1 MNLFGFEI
9 SRKIEKTVED
19 QYELKS
25 FAPPQE
31 NDGTALVNSSST
43 SGYYGQVLDL
53 NGARV
58 TNEKDLI
65 LKYRNAG
72 SQPEC
77 DSAVSDIVDAAI
89 VNDSDG
95 SPVNLVLDNVELPE
109 NIKDK
114 IHDEFKII
122 LKLLDFNY
130 NGPDIFRRWY
140 IDGKIYYHLMIDDEK
155 SKDGIREIRQIDPL
169 KIKKVKEVTT
179 KIDKVS
185 GVKTSA
191 VSGEYF
197 LYSDDFGGSPGTGS
211 TNTGIKIDP
220 NTVVYVPSG
229 LLDETGSV
237 SISYLHKATKIVN
250 QLRMMEDSL
259 VIYRMARAPERRIF
273 YIDIGNLP
281 KGKAEEYVQGIM
293 AKYRNKLVYDVSTGE
308 MRDDRKT
315 MTMLEDFWLPRRDGG
330 RGTEITTLPG
340 GENLGQIDDVVFFQ
354 RKLFNALNVPTNRLE
369 NTTAYNIGRS
379 TEITRD
385 EVKFQKFINRLR
397 KKFSVLFIS
406 MLKVQLILKGIIT
419 IDDWYDIKENI
430 AVDYLEDNFFSEL
443 KDFEIMNE
451 RITMLNSI
459 EDKIGKYYSEKWVRS
474 NILNQ
479 SDEDIEKMHEQIAL
493 EAAAKLEPK
502 EPQSDMDDD
511 GGFDMGSDN
520 DGMDM
525 DMDTPDDNFDA
536 PESNEPDDNFD
547 FDAQNDAASEPPPEP
562 PPVAEPQDMG
572 PSATPA
578 PVFDPGQ

>member
-9 SRKIEKTVED
+9 SKKIEKTVED
-19 QYELKS
+19 EYDLKS
-25 FAPPQE
+25 FAPPLE
-31 NDGTALVNSSST
+31 SDGTAIVNSSST

-53 NGARV
+53 NGAMV

-65 LKYRNAG
+65 LKYRNAA

-77 DSAVSDIVDAAI
+77 DSAVSDIVDASI

-114 IHDEFKII
+114 IHEEFKII

-140 IDGKIYYHLMIDDEK
+140 IDGKIYYHLMIDNEK

-169 KIKKVKEVTT
+169 RIKKVKEITT

-185 GVKTSA
+185 GVKTSS

-197 LYSDDFGGSPGTGS
+197 LYSDDFNGSPGLGNT
-211 TNTGIKIDP
+211 TNGIRIDP

-229 LLDETGSV
+229 LLDETGCV

-340 GENLGQIDDVVFFQ
+340 GENLGQIDDVIFFQ
-354 RKLFNALNVPTNRLE
+354 RKLYNSLNVPPNRLE
-369 NTTAYNIGRS
+369 SATTYNIGRS

-385 EVKFQKFINRLR
+385 EVKFQKFVNRLR

-419 IDDWYDIKENI
+419 IDDWDDIRENI

-479 SDEDIEKMHEQIAL
+479 SDEDIEKMDEQIAL

-502 EPQSDMDDD
+502 EPQSDMGDD
-511 GGFDMGSDN
+511 GGFDMGSDT
-520 DGMDM
+520 DEMDM
-525 DMDTPDDNFDA
+525 DIPDNAFDA
-536 PESNEPDDNFD
+536 PETNEPDDNFD
-547 FDAQNDAASEPPPEP
+547 FGAQDAAVDTSEPS
-562 PPVAEPQDMG
+562 PVAEPQDMA
-572 PSATPA
+572 PSSSPAPA
-578 PVFDPGQ
+578 PVFNPGQ

>member
-9 SRKIEKTVED
+9 SRKIEKDSEEE
-19 QYELKS
+19 YNLKS
-25 FAPPQE
+25 FAPPLE
-31 NDGTALVNSSST
+31 TDGTAIVNSSST

-53 NGARV
+53 NGAMV

-65 LKYRNAG
+65 LKYRNAA

-77 DSAVSDIVDAAI
+77 DSAVSDIVDACI

-95 SPVNLVLDNVELPE
+95 TPVNLILDNVELPE
-109 NIKDK
+109 NIKSK
-114 IHDEFKII
+114 IHDEFKSI
-122 LKLLDFNY
+122 LKLLNFNY

-140 IDGKIYYHLMIDDEK
+140 IDGKIYYHLLIDSEK
-155 SKDGIREIRQIDPL
+155 TNGGIREIRQIDPL
-169 KIKKVKEVTT
+169 RIKKVKEITT

-185 GVKTSA
+185 GVKTSQ

-197 LYSDDFGGSPGTGS
+197 LYSDDFNGSPGLGNT
-211 TNTGIKIDP
+211 TNGIRIDP

-229 LLDETGSV
+229 LLDEGGTV

-293 AKYRNKLVYDVSTGE
+293 AKYRNKLVYDASTGE

-354 RKLFNALNVPTNRLE
+354 KKLYNSLNVPPNRLE
-369 NTTAYNIGRS
+369 SETAYNIGRS

-385 EVKFQKFINRLR
+385 EVKFQKFVNRLR
-397 KKFSVLFIS
+397 KKFSILFID
-406 MLKVQLILKGIIT
+406 MLKVQLILKGVIT
-419 IDDWYDIKENI
+419 IDDWDDIKENI

-479 SDEDIEKMHEQIAL
+479 SDEDIEKMDEQIAL
-493 EAAAKLEPK
+493 EAAAGEEPIGDSGA
-502 EPQSDMDDD
+502 ENADD
-511 GGFDMGSDN
+511 GDSFADDSFDSSAN
-520 DGMDM
+520 DS
-525 DMDTPDDNFDA
+525 FDA
-536 PESNEPDDNFD
+536 SGNDSSDDSSFDSQSEPESEPT
-547 FDAQNDAASEPPPEP
+547 SEPTPEQP
-562 PPVAEPQDMG
+562 IIP
-572 PSATPA
+572 TT
-578 PVFDPGQ
+578 

>member
-9 SRKIEKTVED
+9 SKKIEKTVED
-19 QYELKS
+19 EYDLKS
-25 FAPPQE
+25 FAPPLE
-31 NDGTALVNSSST
+31 SDGTAIVNSSST

-53 NGARV
+53 NGAMV

-65 LKYRNAG
+65 LKYRNAA

-77 DSAVSDIVDAAI
+77 DSAVSDIVDASI

-114 IHDEFKII
+114 IHEEFKII

-140 IDGKIYYHLMIDDEK
+140 IDGKIYYHLMIDNEK

-169 KIKKVKEVTT
+169 RIKKVKEITT

-185 GVKTSA
+185 GVKTSS

-197 LYSDDFGGSPGTGS
+197 LYSDDFNGSPGLGNT
-211 TNTGIKIDP
+211 TNGIRIDP

-229 LLDETGSV
+229 LLDETGCV

-340 GENLGQIDDVVFFQ
+340 GENLGQIDDVIFFQ
-354 RKLFNALNVPTNRLE
+354 RKLYNSLNVPPNRLE
-369 NTTAYNIGRS
+369 SATAYNIGRS

-385 EVKFQKFINRLR
+385 EVKFQKFVNRLR

-419 IDDWYDIKENI
+419 IDDWDDIRENI

-479 SDEDIEKMHEQIAL
+479 SDEDIEKMDEQIAL

-502 EPQSDMDDD
+502 EPQSDMSDD
-511 GGFDMGSDN
+511 GDFDMGSDT
-520 DGMDM
+520 DEMDM
-525 DMDTPDDNFDA
+525 DIPDNAFDA
-536 PESNEPDDNFD
+536 PETNEPDDNFD
-547 FDAQNDAASEPPPEP
+547 FGAQDDAASEPA
-562 PPVAEPQDMG
+562 PVAEPQDMA
-572 PSATPA
+572 PSSSPA
-578 PVFDPGQ
+578 PVFNPGQ

>member
-9 SRKIEKTVED
+9 SKKIEKTAED
-19 QYELKS
+19 EYNLKS
-25 FAPPQE
+25 FAPPLE
-31 NDGTALVNSSST
+31 SDGTAIVNSSST

-53 NGARV
+53 NGAMV

-65 LKYRNAG
+65 LKYRNAA

-77 DSAVSDIVDAAI
+77 DSAVSDIVDASI

-95 SPVNLVLDNVELPE
+95 SPVNLILDNVELPE
-109 NIKDK
+109 NIKGK
-114 IHDEFKII
+114 IHDEFKVI

-169 KIKKVKEVTT
+169 KIKKVKEITT

-185 GVKTSA
+185 GVKTSS

-197 LYSDDFGGSPGTGS
+197 LYSDDFNGSPGLGNT
-211 TNTGIKIDP
+211 TNGIRIDP

-237 SISYLHKATKIVN
+237 SISYLHKSIKIVN

-293 AKYRNKLVYDVSTGE
+293 AKYRNKLVYDASTGE

-340 GENLGQIDDVVFFQ
+340 GENLGQIDDVIFFQ
-354 RKLFNALNVPTNRLE
+354 RKLFNSLNVPINRLE
-369 NTTAYNIGRS
+369 SATAYNIGRS

-385 EVKFQKFINRLR
+385 EVKFQKFVNRLR

-419 IDDWYDIKENI
+419 VDDWDNIKENI

-479 SDEDIEKMHEQIAL
+479 SDEDMEKMDEQIAL
-493 EAAAKLEPK
+493 EAAAKIEPK
-502 EPQSDMDDD
+502 DPQSDMGDD
-511 GGFDMGSDN
+511 GGFDMSSDENDFETSDN
-520 DGMDM
+520 
-525 DMDTPDDNFDA
+525 NFDA
-536 PESNEPDDNFD
+536 PEPRANEPDDNFD
-547 FDAQNDAASEPPPEP
+547 FDAQDDNTPEP
-562 PPVAEPQDMG
+562 SPVVEPQDMA
-572 PSATPA
+572 PATQPGAAA
-578 PVFDPGQ
+578 PVFNPGQ

>member
-9 SRKIEKTVED
+9 SRKIEKTVDD

-25 FAPPQE
+25 FAPPHE
-31 NDGTALVNSSST
+31 NDGTAIVNSSST

-53 NGARV
+53 NGAMV
-58 TNEKDLI
+58 TNERDLI
-65 LKYRNAG
+65 LKYRNAA

-77 DSAVSDIVDAAI
+77 DSAVSDIVDASI

-95 SPVNLVLDNVELPE
+95 SAVNLILDNVELPE
-109 NIKDK
+109 NIKSR
-114 IHDEFKII
+114 IHEEFKVI
-122 LKLLDFNY
+122 LRLLDFNY

-155 SKDGIREIRQIDPL
+155 SKDGIQEIRQIDPL
-169 KIKKVKEVTT
+169 SIKKVKEITT

-185 GVKTSA
+185 GVKTSS

-197 LYSDDFGGSPGTGS
+197 LYSSDFSGAPGQGG
-211 TNTGIKIDP
+211 TNTGLKIDP

-237 SISYLHKATKIVN
+237 AISYLHKATKIVN

-354 RKLFNALNVPTNRLE
+354 RKLYNSLNVPSSRLE
-369 NTTAYNIGRS
+369 SATAYNIGRS

-385 EVKFQKFINRLR
+385 EVKFQKFVNRLR

-406 MLKVQLILKGIIT
+406 MLKIQLILKGVIT
-419 IDDWYDIKENI
+419 IDDWDNIRENI

-451 RITMLNSI
+451 RITMFNAI

-479 SDEDIEKMHEQIAL
+479 SDDDIEKMDEQIAL
-493 EAAAKLEPK
+493 EAAGEIEPE
-502 EPQSDMDDD
+502 EP
-511 GGFDMGSDN
+511 
-520 DGMDM
+520 
-525 DMDTPDDNFDA
+525 
-536 PESNEPDDNFD
+536 
-547 FDAQNDAASEPPPEP
+547 QNDAGDADAFDSNSNFDDDDDSEMADNTFGAPEANDSEDSFDSQNNTEEPQPPSEPPSEP
-562 PPVAEPQDMG
+562 P
-572 PSATPA
+572 TPTA
-578 PVFDPGQ
+578 PVFNPGGQ

>member
-9 SRKIEKTVED
+9 SKKIEKTAETE
-19 QYELKS
+19 YSLKS

-31 NDGTALVNSSST
+31 NDGTAIVNSSST

-53 NGARV
+53 NGAMI

-65 LKYRNAG
+65 LKYRNAA

-77 DSAVSDIVDAAI
+77 DSAVSDIVDASI

-95 SPVNLVLDNVELPE
+95 SPVNLILDNVDLPE
-109 NIKDK
+109 NIKER
-114 IHDEFKII
+114 IHDEFKVI

-155 SKDGIREIRQIDPL
+155 SKDGIQEIRQIDPL
-169 KIKKVKEVTT
+169 RIKKIKEITT

-185 GVKTSA
+185 GVKTSS

-197 LYSDDFGGSPGTGS
+197 LYSDDFNGSPGTGG
-211 TNTGIKIDP
+211 TNTGIRIDP

-229 LLDETGSV
+229 LLDETGNV
-237 SISYLHKATKIVN
+237 AISYLHKATKIVN

-340 GENLGQIDDVVFFQ
+340 GENLGQIDDVIFFQ
-354 RKLFNALNVPTNRLE
+354 RKLYNSLNVPPNRLE
-369 NTTAYNIGRS
+369 SATTYNIGRS

-385 EVKFQKFINRLR
+385 EVKFQKFVNRLR

-419 IDDWYDIKENI
+419 IDDWDDIRENI

-451 RITMLNSI
+451 RITMFNAI

-479 SDEDIEKMHEQIAL
+479 SDNDIEKMDKQIAL
-493 EAAAKLEPK
+493 EAAGEIEP
-502 EPQSDMDDD
+502 E
-511 GGFDMGSDN
+511 
-520 DGMDM
+520 
-525 DMDTPDDNFDA
+525 
-536 PESNEPDDNFD
+536 ES
-547 FDAQNDAASEPPPEP
+547 QNDAADDDDDAFDPNSNFDDENGESPTNTFDTPAPNDSEDSFDLQNNNTAEPP
-562 PPVAEPQDMG
+562 AEPTT
-572 PSATPA
+572 PPA
-578 PVFDPGQ
+578 PVFNPENQ

>member
-9 SRKIEKTVED
+9 SRKIEKDSEEE
-19 QYELKS
+19 YNLKS
-25 FAPPQE
+25 FAPPLE
-31 NDGTALVNSSST
+31 TDGTAIVNSSST

-53 NGARV
+53 NGAMV

-65 LKYRNAG
+65 LKYRNAA

-77 DSAVSDIVDAAI
+77 DSAVSDIVDACI

-95 SPVNLVLDNVELPE
+95 TPVNLILDNVELPE
-109 NIKDK
+109 NIKSK
-114 IHDEFKII
+114 IHDEFKSI
-122 LKLLDFNY
+122 LKLLNFNY

-140 IDGKIYYHLMIDDEK
+140 IDGKIYYHLLIDSEK
-155 SKDGIREIRQIDPL
+155 TNGGIREIRQIDPL
-169 KIKKVKEVTT
+169 RIKKVKEITT

-185 GVKTSA
+185 GVKTSQ

-197 LYSDDFGGSPGTGS
+197 LYSDDFNGSPGLGN
-211 TNTGIKIDP
+211 TNNGIKIDP

-229 LLDETGSV
+229 LLDEGGTV

-293 AKYRNKLVYDVSTGE
+293 AKYRNKLVYDASTGE

-354 RKLFNALNVPTNRLE
+354 KKLYNSLNVPPNRLE
-369 NTTAYNIGRS
+369 SETAYNIGRS

-385 EVKFQKFINRLR
+385 EVKFQKFVNRLR
-397 KKFSVLFIS
+397 KKFSILFID
-406 MLKVQLILKGIIT
+406 MLKVQLILKGVIT
-419 IDDWYDIKENI
+419 IDDWDDIKENI

-479 SDEDIEKMHEQIAL
+479 SDEDIEKMDEQIAL
-493 EAAAKLEPK
+493 EAAAGEEPIGGSGA
-502 EPQSDMDDD
+502 ENADD
-511 GGFDMGSDN
+511 GDSFADDSFDSSAN
-520 DGMDM
+520 DS
-525 DMDTPDDNFDA
+525 FDA
-536 PESNEPDDNFD
+536 SGNDSSDDSSFDSQSEPESEPT
-547 FDAQNDAASEPPPEP
+547 SEPTPEQP
-562 PPVAEPQDMG
+562 IIP
-572 PSATPA
+572 TT
-578 PVFDPGQ
+578 

>member
-9 SRKIEKTVED
+9 SKKIEKTVEEEYD
-19 QYELKS
+19 LKS
-25 FAPPQE
+25 FAPPHE
-31 NDGTALVNSSST
+31 NDGTAIVNSSST

-53 NGARV
+53 NGAMI

-65 LKYRNAG
+65 LKYRNAA

-77 DSAVSDIVDAAI
+77 DSAVSDIVDASI

-95 SPVNLVLDNVELPE
+95 SPVSLILDNIELPE

-169 KIKKVKEVTT
+169 RIKKVKEITT

-185 GVKTSA
+185 GVKTST

-197 LYSDDFGGSPGTGS
+197 LYSDDFNGSPGTGG
-211 TNTGIKIDP
+211 TTTGIRIDP

-293 AKYRNKLVYDVSTGE
+293 AKYRNKLVYDASTGE

-354 RKLFNALNVPTNRLE
+354 RKLYNSLNVPPNRLE
-369 NTTAYNIGRS
+369 SATAYNIGRS

-385 EVKFQKFINRLR
+385 EVKFQKFVNRLR
-397 KKFSVLFIS
+397 KKFSLLFID
-406 MLKVQLILKGIIT
+406 MLKVQLILKGVIT
-419 IDDWYDIKENI
+419 IDDWDDIKENI

-451 RITMLNSI
+451 RITMFNAI

-479 SDEDIEKMHEQIAL
+479 SDEDIEKMDEQIAL

-502 EPQSDMDDD
+502 EPENDFSGDDSFDMSSDESDMET
-511 GGFDMGSDN
+511 SDN
-520 DGMDM
+520 NYDM
-525 DMDTPDDNFDA
+525 PAADEQDNNF
-536 PESNEPDDNFD
+536 EPDSQDSAPDVPAF
-547 FDAQNDAASEPPPEP
+547 EP
-562 PPVAEPQDMG
+562 VVEPQDMA
-572 PSATPA
+572 PPASPA
-578 PVFDPGQ
+578 PNINPGQ

>member
-9 SRKIEKTVED
+9 SRKIEKDSEEEYNV
-19 QYELKS
+19 KS
-25 FAPPQE
+25 FAPPLE
-31 NDGTALVNSSST
+31 TDGTAIVNSSST

-53 NGARV
+53 NGAIV

-65 LKYRNAG
+65 LKYRNAA

-77 DSAVSDIVDAAI
+77 DSAVSDIVDACI

-95 SPVNLVLDNVELPE
+95 APVNLILDNVELPE
-109 NIKDK
+109 NIKSK
-114 IHDEFKII
+114 IHDEFKSI
-122 LKLLDFNY
+122 LKLLNFNY

-140 IDGKIYYHLMIDDEK
+140 IDGKIYYHLLIDPEK
-155 SKDGIREIRQIDPL
+155 TNGGIREIRQIDPL
-169 KIKKVKEVTT
+169 RIKKVKEVTT
-179 KIDKVS
+179 KIDKIS
-185 GVKTSA
+185 GVKTSQ

-197 LYSDDFGGSPGTGS
+197 LYSDDFNGSPGLGN
-211 TNTGIKIDP
+211 TNNGIKIDP

-229 LLDETGSV
+229 LLDEGGTV

-293 AKYRNKLVYDVSTGE
+293 AKYRNKLVYDASTGE

-315 MTMLEDFWLPRRDGG
+315 MTILEDFWLPRRDGG

-354 RKLFNALNVPTNRLE
+354 KKLYNSLNVPPNRLE
-369 NTTAYNIGRS
+369 SETAYNIGRS

-385 EVKFQKFINRLR
+385 EVKFQKFVNRLR
-397 KKFSVLFIS
+397 KKFSLLFID
-406 MLKVQLILKGIIT
+406 MLKVQLILKGVIT
-419 IDDWYDIKENI
+419 IDDWDDIKENI

-451 RITMLNSI
+451 RITMLNAI

-479 SDEDIEKMHEQIAL
+479 SDEDIEKMDEQIAL
-493 EAAAKLEPK
+493 EAAGGEEPIGD
-502 EPQSDMDDD
+502 SGADNADD
-511 GGFDMGSDN
+511 GDSFSDDSFGDDNDSFDSSDN
-520 DGMDM
+520 DSFDSS
-525 DMDTPDDNFDA
+525 DNDSFDSQPE
-536 PESNEPDDNFD
+536 PESEPTPE
-547 FDAQNDAASEPPPEP
+547 SPPEQ
-562 PPVAEPQDMG
+562 PPVP
-572 PSATPA
+572 TT
-578 PVFDPGQ
+578 

>member
-9 SRKIEKTVED
+9 SRKIEKDAEEEYD
-19 QYELKS
+19 LKS
-25 FAPPQE
+25 FAPPLE
-31 NDGTALVNSSST
+31 TDGTAIVNSSST

-53 NGARV
+53 NGAIV

-65 LKYRNAG
+65 LKYRNAA

-77 DSAVSDIVDAAI
+77 DSAVSDIVDACI

-95 SPVNLVLDNVELPE
+95 APVNLILDNVELPE
-109 NIKDK
+109 NIKSK
-114 IHDEFKII
+114 IHDEFKSI
-122 LKLLDFNY
+122 LKLLNFNY

-140 IDGKIYYHLMIDDEK
+140 IDGKIYYHLLIDSEK
-155 SKDGIREIRQIDPL
+155 TNGGIREIRQIDPL
-169 KIKKVKEVTT
+169 RIKKVKEITT
-179 KIDKVS
+179 KIDKAT
-185 GVKTSA
+185 GVKTSQ

-197 LYSDDFGGSPGTGS
+197 LYSDDFNGSPGLGN
-211 TNTGIKIDP
+211 TNNGIKIDP
-220 NTVVYVPSG
+220 NTVIYVPSG
-229 LLDETGSV
+229 LLDEGGTV

-340 GENLGQIDDVVFFQ
+340 GENLGQIDDVIFFQ
-354 RKLFNALNVPTNRLE
+354 KKLYNSLNVPPNRLE
-369 NTTAYNIGRS
+369 SETAYNIGRS

-385 EVKFQKFINRLR
+385 EVKFQKFVNKLR
-397 KKFSVLFIS
+397 KKFSLLFID
-406 MLKVQLILKGIIT
+406 MLKIQLILKGVIT
-419 IDDWYDIKENI
+419 IDDWNDIKENI

-451 RITMLNSI
+451 RITMLNAI

-479 SDEDIEKMHEQIAL
+479 SEEDIEKMDEQIAL
-493 EAAAKLEPK
+493 EAAGGEEPV
-502 EPQSDMDDD
+502 DDIGGDNMDDEP
-511 GGFDMGSDN
+511 FDMPSD
-520 DGMDM
+520 DSF
-525 DMDTPDDNFDA
+525 DTSDDSFAATSDDSFEPSSDDSFDTSSEPSSEPSAEPAPA
-536 PESNEPDDNFD
+536 PE
-547 FDAQNDAASEPPPEP
+547 Q
-562 PPVAEPQDMG
+562 
-572 PSATPA
+572 PA
-578 PVFDPGQ
+578 PTTPTT

>member
-9 SRKIEKTVED
+9 SRKIEKDAEEEYD
-19 QYELKS
+19 LKS
-25 FAPPQE
+25 FAPPLE
-31 NDGTALVNSSST
+31 TDGTAIVNSSST

-53 NGARV
+53 NGAIV

-65 LKYRNAG
+65 LKYRNAA

-77 DSAVSDIVDAAI
+77 DSAVSDIVDACI

-95 SPVNLVLDNVELPE
+95 APVNLILDNVELPE
-109 NIKDK
+109 NIKSK
-114 IHDEFKII
+114 IHDEFKSI
-122 LKLLDFNY
+122 LKLLNFNY

-140 IDGKIYYHLMIDDEK
+140 IDGKIYYHLLIDSEK
-155 SKDGIREIRQIDPL
+155 TNGGIREIRQIDPL
-169 KIKKVKEVTT
+169 RIKKVKEITT
-179 KIDKVS
+179 KIDKAT
-185 GVKTSA
+185 GVKTSQ

-197 LYSDDFGGSPGTGS
+197 LYSDDFNGSPGLGN
-211 TNTGIKIDP
+211 TNNGIKIDP
-220 NTVVYVPSG
+220 NTVIYVPSG
-229 LLDETGSV
+229 LLDEGGTV

-340 GENLGQIDDVVFFQ
+340 GENLGQIDDVIFFQ
-354 RKLFNALNVPTNRLE
+354 KKLYNSLNVPPNRLE
-369 NTTAYNIGRS
+369 SETAYNIGRS

-385 EVKFQKFINRLR
+385 EVKFQKFVNKLR
-397 KKFSVLFIS
+397 KKFSLLFID
-406 MLKVQLILKGIIT
+406 MLKIQLILKGVIT
-419 IDDWYDIKENI
+419 IDDWNDIKENI

-451 RITMLNSI
+451 RITMLNAI

-479 SDEDIEKMHEQIAL
+479 SEEDIEKMDEQIAL
-493 EAAAKLEPK
+493 EAAGGEEPV
-502 EPQSDMDDD
+502 DDIGGDNMDDEP
-511 GGFDMGSDN
+511 FDMPSD
-520 DGMDM
+520 DSF
-525 DMDTPDDNFDA
+525 DTSDDSFAATSDDSFEPSSDDSFDTSSEPSAEPAPA
-536 PESNEPDDNFD
+536 PE
-547 FDAQNDAASEPPPEP
+547 Q
-562 PPVAEPQDMG
+562 
-572 PSATPA
+572 PA
-578 PVFDPGQ
+578 PTTPTT

>member
-9 SRKIEKTVED
+9 SKTIDKTVED
-19 QYELKS
+19 EYDLNS
-25 FAPPQE
+25 FAPPLE
-31 NDGTALVNSSST
+31 SDGTAIVNSSST

-53 NGARV
+53 NGAMV

-65 LKYRNAG
+65 LKYRNAA

-77 DSAVSDIVDAAI
+77 DSAVSDIVDASI

-114 IHDEFKII
+114 IHEEFKII

-140 IDGKIYYHLMIDDEK
+140 IDGKIYYHLMIDNEK

-169 KIKKVKEVTT
+169 RIKKVKEITT

-185 GVKTSA
+185 GVKTSS

-197 LYSDDFGGSPGTGS
+197 LYSDDFNGSPGLGNT
-211 TNTGIKIDP
+211 TNGIRIDP

-229 LLDETGSV
+229 LLDETGCV

-340 GENLGQIDDVVFFQ
+340 GENLGQIDDVIFFQ
-354 RKLFNALNVPTNRLE
+354 RKLYNSLNVPPNRLE
-369 NTTAYNIGRS
+369 SATAYNIGRS

-385 EVKFQKFINRLR
+385 EVKFQKFVNRLR

-419 IDDWYDIKENI
+419 IDDWDDIRENI

-479 SDEDIEKMHEQIAL
+479 SDEDIEKMDEQIAL

-502 EPQSDMDDD
+502 EPQSDMSDD
-511 GGFDMGSDN
+511 GDFDMGSDT
-520 DGMDM
+520 DEMDM
-525 DMDTPDDNFDA
+525 DIPDNAFDA
-536 PESNEPDDNFD
+536 PETNEPDDNFD
-547 FDAQNDAASEPPPEP
+547 FGAQDDAASEPA
-562 PPVAEPQDMG
+562 PVAEPQDMA
-572 PSATPA
+572 PSSSPA
-578 PVFDPGQ
+578 PVFNPGQ

>member
-9 SRKIEKTVED
+9 SRKIEKDSEEEYNV
-19 QYELKS
+19 KS
-25 FAPPQE
+25 FAPPLE
-31 NDGTALVNSSST
+31 TDGTAIVNSSST

-53 NGARV
+53 NGAIV

-65 LKYRNAG
+65 LKYRNAA

-77 DSAVSDIVDAAI
+77 DSAVSDIVDACI

-95 SPVNLVLDNVELPE
+95 SPVNLILDNVELPE
-109 NIKDK
+109 NIKSK
-114 IHDEFKII
+114 IHDEFKSI
-122 LKLLDFNY
+122 LKLLNFNY

-140 IDGKIYYHLMIDDEK
+140 IDGKIYYHLLIDAEK
-155 SKDGIREIRQIDPL
+155 TNGGIREIRQIDPL
-169 KIKKVKEVTT
+169 RIKKVKEITT

-185 GVKTSA
+185 GVKTSQ

-197 LYSDDFGGSPGTGS
+197 LYSDDFNGSPGLGN
-211 TNTGIKIDP
+211 TNNGIKIDP

-229 LLDETGSV
+229 LLDEGGTV

-293 AKYRNKLVYDVSTGE
+293 AKYRNKLVYDASTGE

-354 RKLFNALNVPTNRLE
+354 KKLYNSLNVPPNRLE
-369 NTTAYNIGRS
+369 SETAYNIGRS

-385 EVKFQKFINRLR
+385 EVKFQKFVNRLR
-397 KKFSVLFIS
+397 KKFSILFID
-406 MLKVQLILKGIIT
+406 MLKVQLILKGVIT
-419 IDDWYDIKENI
+419 IDDWDDIKENI

-451 RITMLNSI
+451 RITMFNAI

-479 SDEDIEKMHEQIAL
+479 SDEDIEKMDEQIAL
-493 EAAAKLEPK
+493 EAAGGEEPVGN
-502 EPQSDMDDD
+502 DGADNADDSFGD
-511 GGFDMGSDN
+511 DSFGDDNDSFDSSDN
-520 DGMDM
+520 DSFDSS
-525 DMDTPDDNFDA
+525 DNDSFD
-536 PESNEPDDNFD
+536 S
-547 FDAQNDAASEPPPEP
+547 QSEPTSEPTPEQPEQPEP
-562 PPVAEPQDMG
+562 
-572 PSATPA
+572 TT
-578 PVFDPGQ
+578 

>member
-1 MNLFGFEI
+1 MKLFGFEI
-9 SRKIEKTVED
+9 SRKIEKTVDD

-25 FAPPQE
+25 FAPPHE
-31 NDGTALVNSSST
+31 NDGTAIVNSSST

-53 NGARV
+53 NGAMV
-58 TNEKDLI
+58 TNERDLI
-65 LKYRNAG
+65 LKYRNAA

-77 DSAVSDIVDAAI
+77 DSAVSDIVDASI

-95 SPVNLVLDNVELPE
+95 SAVNLILDNVELPE
-109 NIKDK
+109 NIKSR
-114 IHDEFKII
+114 INEEFKVI
-122 LKLLDFNY
+122 LRLLDFNY

-155 SKDGIREIRQIDPL
+155 SKDGIQEIRQIDPL
-169 KIKKVKEVTT
+169 SIKKVKEITT

-185 GVKTSA
+185 GVKTSS

-197 LYSDDFGGSPGTGS
+197 LYSSDFSGAPGQGG
-211 TNTGIKIDP
+211 TNTGLKIDP

-237 SISYLHKATKIVN
+237 AISYLHKATKIVN

-354 RKLFNALNVPTNRLE
+354 RKLYNSLNVPSSRLE
-369 NTTAYNIGRS
+369 SATAYNIGRS

-406 MLKVQLILKGIIT
+406 MLKIQLILKGVIT
-419 IDDWYDIKENI
+419 IDDWDNIRENI

-451 RITMLNSI
+451 RITMFNAI

-479 SDEDIEKMHEQIAL
+479 SDDDIEKMDEQIAL
-493 EAAAKLEPK
+493 EAAGEIEPE
-502 EPQSDMDDD
+502 EP
-511 GGFDMGSDN
+511 
-520 DGMDM
+520 
-525 DMDTPDDNFDA
+525 
-536 PESNEPDDNFD
+536 
-547 FDAQNDAASEPPPEP
+547 QNDAGDADAFDPNSNFDDDDDSEMADNTFAAPEANDSEDSFDSQNNTEEPQPPSEPPSEP
-562 PPVAEPQDMG
+562 P
-572 PSATPA
+572 TPTA
-578 PVFDPGQ
+578 PVFNPGGQ

>member
-9 SRKIEKTVED
+9 SRKIEKNSEEEYNV
-19 QYELKS
+19 KS
-25 FAPPQE
+25 FAPPME
-31 NDGTALVNSSST
+31 TDGTAIVNSSST

-53 NGARV
+53 NGAIV

-65 LKYRNAG
+65 LKYRNAA

-77 DSAVSDIVDAAI
+77 DSAVSDIVDACI

-95 SPVNLVLDNVELPE
+95 APVNLILDNVELPE
-109 NIKDK
+109 NIKSK
-114 IHDEFKII
+114 IHDEFKSI
-122 LKLLDFNY
+122 LKLLNFNY

-140 IDGKIYYHLMIDDEK
+140 IDGKIYYHLLIDTEK
-155 SKDGIREIRQIDPL
+155 TNGGIREIRQIDPL
-169 KIKKVKEVTT
+169 RIKKVKEITT

-185 GVKTSA
+185 GVKTSQ

-197 LYSDDFGGSPGTGS
+197 LYSDDFNGSPGLGN
-211 TNTGIKIDP
+211 TNNGIKIDP

-229 LLDETGSV
+229 LLDEGGTV

-293 AKYRNKLVYDVSTGE
+293 AKYRNKLVYDASTGE

-354 RKLFNALNVPTNRLE
+354 KKLYNSLNVPPNRLE
-369 NTTAYNIGRS
+369 SETAYNIGRS

-385 EVKFQKFINRLR
+385 EVKFQKFVNRLR
-397 KKFSVLFIS
+397 KKFSILFID
-406 MLKVQLILKGIIT
+406 MLKVQLILKGVIT
-419 IDDWYDIKENI
+419 IDDWDDIKENI

-451 RITMLNSI
+451 RITMFNAI

-479 SDEDIEKMHEQIAL
+479 SDEDIEKMDEQIAL
-493 EAAAKLEPK
+493 EAAGGEEPVG
-502 EPQSDMDDD
+502 DD
-511 GGFDMGSDN
+511 GADNADDSFGDDSFGDDNDSFDSSDN
-520 DGMDM
+520 DSFDSS
-525 DMDTPDDNFDA
+525 DNDSFD
-536 PESNEPDDNFD
+536 S
-547 FDAQNDAASEPPPEP
+547 QSEPTSEPTPEQPEQPEQPEP
-562 PPVAEPQDMG
+562 
-572 PSATPA
+572 TT
-578 PVFDPGQ
+578 

>member
-9 SRKIEKTVED
+9 SKKIGKTVED
-19 QYELKS
+19 EYDLKS
-25 FAPPQE
+25 FAPPLE
-31 NDGTALVNSSST
+31 SDGTAIVNSSST

-53 NGARV
+53 NGAMV

-65 LKYRNAG
+65 LKYRNAA

-77 DSAVSDIVDAAI
+77 DSAVSDIVDASI

-114 IHDEFKII
+114 IHEEFKII

-130 NGPDIFRRWY
+130 NGSDIFRRWY
-140 IDGKIYYHLMIDDEK
+140 IDGKIYYHLMIDNEK

-169 KIKKVKEVTT
+169 RIKKVKEITT
-179 KIDKVS
+179 KIDKIS
-185 GVKTSA
+185 GVKTSS

-197 LYSDDFGGSPGTGS
+197 LYSDDFNGSPGLGNT
-211 TNTGIKIDP
+211 TNGIRIDP

-229 LLDETGSV
+229 LLDESGVV
-237 SISYLHKATKIVN
+237 SISYLHKATKMVN

-354 RKLFNALNVPTNRLE
+354 RKLYNSLNVPPNRLE
-369 NTTAYNIGRS
+369 SATAYNIGRS

-419 IDDWYDIKENI
+419 VDDWDDIRENI

-479 SDEDIEKMHEQIAL
+479 SDEEIQKMDEQIAL

-502 EPQSDMDDD
+502 EPQSDMGDD
-511 GGFDMGSDN
+511 GGFDMGSDT
-520 DGMDM
+520 DEMDM
-525 DMDTPDDNFDA
+525 ETPDNAFDA
-536 PESNEPDDNFD
+536 PETNEPDDNFD
-547 FDAQNDAASEPPPEP
+547 FGAQDNAADTSEPS
-562 PPVAEPQDMG
+562 PVAEPQDMA
-572 PSATPA
+572 PSSSPA
-578 PVFDPGQ
+578 PVFNPGQ

>member
-1 MNLFGFEI
+1 MPPSFFSINNTMNLFGFEI
-9 SRKIEKTVED
+9 SRKIEKDSEEEYNV
-19 QYELKS
+19 KS
-25 FAPPQE
+25 FAPPLE
-31 NDGTALVNSSST
+31 TDGTAIVNSSST

-53 NGARV
+53 NGAIV

-65 LKYRNAG
+65 LKYRNAA

-77 DSAVSDIVDAAI
+77 DSAVSDIVDACI

-95 SPVNLVLDNVELPE
+95 APVNLILDNVELPE
-109 NIKDK
+109 NIKSK
-114 IHDEFKII
+114 IHDEFKSI
-122 LKLLDFNY
+122 LKLLNFNY

-140 IDGKIYYHLMIDDEK
+140 IDGKIYYHLLIDPEK
-155 SKDGIREIRQIDPL
+155 TNGGIREIRQIDPL
-169 KIKKVKEVTT
+169 RIKKVKEVTT
-179 KIDKVS
+179 KIDKIS
-185 GVKTSA
+185 GVKTSQ

-197 LYSDDFGGSPGTGS
+197 LYSDDFNGSPGLGN
-211 TNTGIKIDP
+211 TNNGIKIDP

-229 LLDETGSV
+229 LLDEGGTV

-293 AKYRNKLVYDVSTGE
+293 AKYRNKLVYDASTGE

-315 MTMLEDFWLPRRDGG
+315 MTILEDFWLPRRDGG

-354 RKLFNALNVPTNRLE
+354 KKLYNSLNVPPNRLE
-369 NTTAYNIGRS
+369 SETAYNIGRS

-385 EVKFQKFINRLR
+385 EVKFQKFVNRLR
-397 KKFSVLFIS
+397 KKFSLLFID
-406 MLKVQLILKGIIT
+406 MLKVQLILKGVIT
-419 IDDWYDIKENI
+419 IDDWDDIKENI

-451 RITMLNSI
+451 RITMLNAI

-479 SDEDIEKMHEQIAL
+479 SDEDIEKMDEQIAL
-493 EAAAKLEPK
+493 EAAGGEEPIGD
-502 EPQSDMDDD
+502 SGADNADD
-511 GGFDMGSDN
+511 GDSFSDDSFGDDNDSFDSSDN
-520 DGMDM
+520 DSFDSS
-525 DMDTPDDNFDA
+525 DNDSFDSQPE
-536 PESNEPDDNFD
+536 PESEPTPE
-547 FDAQNDAASEPPPEP
+547 SPPEQ
-562 PPVAEPQDMG
+562 PPVP
-572 PSATPA
+572 TT
-578 PVFDPGQ
+578 

>member
-9 SRKIEKTVED
+9 SKKIDKTSEEE
-19 QYELKS
+19 YELKS
-25 FAPPQE
+25 FAPPLE
-31 NDGTALVNSSST
+31 TDGTAIVNSSST

-53 NGARV
+53 NGAMV
-58 TNEKDLI
+58 TNEKELI
-65 LKYRNAG
+65 LKYRNAA

-77 DSAVSDIVDAAI
+77 DSAVSDIVDACI

-95 SPVNLVLDNVELPE
+95 APVNLVLDNVELPE
-109 NIKDK
+109 NIKTK
-114 IHDEFKII
+114 IHDEFKSI
-122 LKLLDFNY
+122 LKLLNFNY

-140 IDGKIYYHLMIDDEK
+140 IDGKIYYHLLIDSEK

-169 KIKKVKEVTT
+169 RIKKIKEITT
-179 KIDKVS
+179 KIDKAT
-185 GVKTSA
+185 GVKTSH

-197 LYSDDFGGSPGTGS
+197 LYSDDFNGSPGLGN
-211 TNTGIKIDP
+211 TNNGIKIDP

-229 LLDETGSV
+229 LLDEGGTV

-293 AKYRNKLVYDVSTGE
+293 AKYRNKLVYDASTGE

-340 GENLGQIDDVVFFQ
+340 GENLGQIDDVIFFQ
-354 RKLFNALNVPTNRLE
+354 KKLYNCLNVPPNRLE
-369 NTTAYNIGRS
+369 STTAYNIGRS

-385 EVKFQKFINRLR
+385 EVKFQKFVNRLR
-397 KKFSVLFIS
+397 KKFSILFID
-406 MLKVQLILKGIIT
+406 MLKIQLILKGVIT
-419 IDDWYDIKENI
+419 VEDWDDIKENI

-479 SDEDIEKMHEQIAL
+479 SDDDIEKMDEQIAL
-493 EAAAKLEPK
+493 EAAAKENPIDDSGS
-502 EPQSDMDDD
+502 EMDDTDSFDNSDMDTSDD
-511 GGFDMGSDN
+511 DTFDSSPST
-520 DGMDM
+520 
-525 DMDTPDDNFDA
+525 DTFDASADDNFGNDSQDNT
-536 PESNEPDDNFD
+536 PEP
-547 FDAQNDAASEPPPEP
+547 AASEPAASEPE
-562 PPVAEPQDMG
+562 A
-572 PSATPA
+572 PA
-578 PVFDPGQ
+578 PAVPTT

>member
-9 SRKIEKTVED
+9 SRKIEKDSEEEYNV
-19 QYELKS
+19 KS
-25 FAPPQE
+25 FAPPME
-31 NDGTALVNSSST
+31 TDGTAIVNSSST

-53 NGARV
+53 NGAIV

-65 LKYRNAG
+65 LKYRNAA

-77 DSAVSDIVDAAI
+77 DSAVSDIVDACI

-95 SPVNLVLDNVELPE
+95 SPVNLILDNVELPE
-109 NIKDK
+109 NIKSK
-114 IHDEFKII
+114 IHDEFKSI
-122 LKLLDFNY
+122 LKLLNFNY

-140 IDGKIYYHLMIDDEK
+140 IDGKIYYHLLIDTEK
-155 SKDGIREIRQIDPL
+155 TNGGIREIRQIDPL
-169 KIKKVKEVTT
+169 RIKKVKEITT

-185 GVKTSA
+185 GVKTSQ

-197 LYSDDFGGSPGTGS
+197 LYSDDFNGSPGLGN
-211 TNTGIKIDP
+211 TNNGIKIDP

-229 LLDETGSV
+229 LLDEGGTV

-293 AKYRNKLVYDVSTGE
+293 AKYRNKLVYDASTGE

-340 GENLGQIDDVVFFQ
+340 GENLGQIDDVIFFQ
-354 RKLFNALNVPTNRLE
+354 KKLYNSLNVPPNRLE
-369 NTTAYNIGRS
+369 SETAYNIGRS

-385 EVKFQKFINRLR
+385 EVKFQKFVNRLR
-397 KKFSVLFIS
+397 KKFSVLFID
-406 MLKVQLILKGIIT
+406 MLKVQLILKGVIT
-419 IDDWYDIKENI
+419 IDDWDDIKENI

-451 RITMLNSI
+451 RITMLNAI

-479 SDEDIEKMHEQIAL
+479 SDEDIEKMDEQIAL
-493 EAAAKLEPK
+493 EAAGGEKPIGDSGA
-502 EPQSDMDDD
+502 DNADD
-511 GGFDMGSDN
+511 GDSFSDDSFGDDSFGDDNDSFDSSDN
-520 DGMDM
+520 DS
-525 DMDTPDDNFDA
+525 FDSQPE
-536 PESNEPDDNFD
+536 PESEPT
-547 FDAQNDAASEPPPEP
+547 SEPPPEQP
-562 PPVAEPQDMG
+562 IVP
-572 PSATPA
+572 AT
-578 PVFDPGQ
+578 